1 MGPKALPPWGSE
13 LSYCLYWPFIRQFCL
28 ARMFCPLCSET
39 LLVPQGWTLEAGLGV
54 TPLV

>member
-28 ARMFCPLCSET
+28 ARMFCPLCSKT
-39 LLVPQGWTLEAGLGV
+39 LFVPQGWTLEAGLGV